1 MDYKLLIKTILTYHA
16 IFACFFVVTMA
27 VASYSTVLI
36 VWTLIL
42 TCMAASL
49 ALGLAKSAN
58 RLNFLPILGPMALG
72 ILFIANDFFSVSFG
86 TKIDILVLPIFVFT
100 LILYVSLTYKSTHGD
115 VVFFRWNR

>member
-16 IFACFFVVTMA
+16 IFGCFFVVTMA

-72 ILFIANDFFSVSFG
+72 ILFIANDFFSVSLAPKW
-86 TKIDILVLPIFVFT
+86 T
-100 LILYVSLTYKSTHGD
+100 S
-115 VVFFRWNR
+115 